1 MISFLISR
9 SAKGGKEGKD
19 PPSLAI
25 DFTVTLRVFIKS
37 IILNQNVK
45 KKKHF
50 SIGYEI
56 TAISP
61 SFPLLAPSQSC
72 WVC

>member
-45 KKKHF
+45 KKNTFQLAMKSLRYPPASHF
-50 SIGYEI
+50 
-56 TAISP
+56 
-61 SFPLLAPSQSC
+61 
-72 WVC
+72 